1 MRTLASGGSV
11 GMAGESSL
19 MASFLYGSLWYPP
32 SASFLVSLEKSA
44 VHLSWTQASHRRPV
58 LKSGL
63 TMAQGSPPLTRPLR
77 WGEAHPACPLP
88 WHWPWS
94 FAWLLQMPSSLA
106 LPLQILLFFS
116 DPVLAPS
123 LFFQK
128 NPPPVHTTHLHSR
141 ALTGLNQI
149 QPYWIIASYLSN
161 YLFTYLERVDI
172 LESDIYLVCLVISK
186 WLWMSYLTSVTSK
199 GDMYVKALAQSPIH
213 TTELYHMLISP
224 ILVRLYALRGGAGWE
239 GKINFSSVGR
249 FYTMSV

>member
-1 MRTLASGGSV
+1 MGSNED
-11 GMAGESSL
+11 MAGESSL

-32 SASFLVSLEKSA
+32 SASLLGSLEKSA
-44 VHLSWTQASHRRPV
+44 VHLPWTQASHRRPV
-58 LKSGL
+58 LKTGL
-63 TMAQGSPPLTRPLR
+63 MMARGSPPLPRPLL
-77 WGEAHPACPLP
+77 WGEAHPACPRPRHL
-88 WHWPWS
+88 PWS
-94 FAWLLQMPSSLA
+94 FAWFLQMPSSLA

-128 NPPPVHTTHLHSR
+128 NPPPACTTHLHSR

-149 QPYWIIASYLSN
+149 QPYCIIASYLSN
-161 YLFTYLERVDI
+161 YLFNYLERVEV

-186 WLWMSYLTSVTSK
+186 WLWVSYLTSAISK
-199 GDMYVKALAQSPIH
+199 GDMYVKALVQSPVH
-213 TTELYHMLISP
+213 TIEWYHMFIAP

-249 FYTMSV
+249 FYTMSA